1 MNTHK
6 ALGLLAAVIVTAGQA
21 LVFATDTSSTASDQ
35 NTRGGFETTLD
46 GSVASAARV
55 AGQTADQRVAG

>member
-21 LVFATDTSSTASDQ
+21 LVFAADTSATAGDQ
-35 NTRGGFETTLD
+35 NARGSYEVTLD
-46 GSVASAARV
+46 GSAAAAARFTS
-55 AGQTADQRVAG
+55 QTADQRLAG